1 MLELNSNQYDLIVIG
16 AGTAG
21 IPCAIAAAKKGM
33 KVLLLDKSDDIGGTL
48 HTSGGHMSAAGT
60 KRQAEKGIVDSI
72 ENHRADIHRISNG
85 GARQDLVN
93 LATEL
98 AGPGMDWLEENGFEF
113 APEVPRIVYGHE
125 PYSIARTYYGPEAGK
140 SILKVLRKL
149 LEGAIADG
157 CVELRLN
164 SAVKSLITEKNA
176 VLGVELA
183 DGNKVRAKNTVL
195 ASGGF
200 GANPQLFEELE
211 KATLV
216 SAAWPTS
223 TGDGI
228 LMAREIGAAIAGAG
242 TYLPTFGGLPSPD
255 GSGRVRWTDRPLLVA
270 AERPPYEIYVDRSG
284 KRWVA
289 EDEESIDVKEHALTG
304 VEGMT
309 FWTVFDSVG
318 LEKSQPMVIDWS
330 IEKFKAQANV
340 LPGVFSGETLQ
351 ELAVNAGINPEALQ
365 ATVAKYNE
373 DLVNSRTDQFG
384 RKFRPAPII
393 DGPFYSLQNH
403 AITLITFSGIDVDDK
418 LRVRKKD
425 GSIISNLY
433 AVGEILGSAA
443 TMGQSFAGGMLVM
456 PSITFGKSLGERL
469 SS

>member
-1 MLELNSNQYDLIVIG
+1 MDSNQYDLIIIG

-21 IPCAIAAAKKGM
+21 IPCAIAASKKGA
-33 KVLLLDKSDDIGGTL
+33 KVLLLDKADDIGGTL

-60 KRQAEKGIVDSI
+60 KRQIEKGIIDSV
-72 ENHRADIHRISNG
+72 EDHRADIHRISNG

-98 AGPGMDWLEENGFEF
+98 AAPGMDWLQENGFEF

-125 PYSIARTYYGPEAGK
+125 PYSIARTYYGPDAGK

-149 LEGAIADG
+149 LETAIAEG
-157 CVELRLN
+157 NIELRLN
-164 SAVKSLITEKNA
+164 SAVKSLLTKENS

-183 DGNKVRAKNTVL
+183 DGSKLLAKNTIL

-200 GANPQLFEELE
+200 GANAQLFEELE

-270 AERPPYEIYVDRSG
+270 TERPPYEIYVDRSG
-284 KRWVA
+284 NRWVA

-304 VEGMT
+304 VEAMT
-309 FWTVFDSVG
+309 FWTIFDSVG
-318 LEKSQPMVIDWS
+318 LEKSQPMIIDWT
-330 IEKFKAQANV
+330 IDKFKAQANV
-340 LPGVFSGETLQ
+340 LPGVFSGETIE
-351 ELAVNAGINPEALQ
+351 ELAINAGINPEGLQ

-373 DLVNSRTDQFG
+373 DLVNSRTDEFG
-384 RKFRPAPII
+384 RKFRPAPISV
-393 DGPFYSLQNH
+393 GPFYSVQNH
-403 AITLITFSGIDVDDK
+403 AVTLITFSGIDVDDQ

-433 AVGEILGSAA
+433 AAGEVLGSAA
-443 TMGQSFAGGMLVM
+443 TMGQSFVGGMLVM
-456 PSITFGKSLGERL
+456 PSITFGKYLGERL

>member
-1 MLELNSNQYDLIVIG
+1 MNSNQYDLIVIG

-309 FWTVFDSVG
+309 FWTIFDSVG

-425 GSIISNLY
+425 GSIISNLH